1 MHNVTLIK
9 GDGIGPSIMEAA
21 VAVIDATGAK
31 INWQE
36 ADAGMSAY
44 EKTGNPLPDA
54 TMESIEKTRVAFKGP
69 LTTMVGEG
77 FRSINV
83 ELRKRYD
90 LYANVRPAKS
100 WPGVKTRYDDVDIVI
115 VRENTEGLYVGLEH
129 YLTPQKDIAESL
141 AVVTRKCSERIVDY
155 AFQYAKD
162 NNRKKV
168 TVCHK
173 ANILKFTQGLFLKT
187 AREVAA
193 KYPEI
198 EFDEKIVDAAC
209 MHMVMKPEQFDVV
222 VTTNMFG
229 DILSDLTAG
238 LVGGLG
244 LIPGANI
251 GADAALFEA
260 VHGSAPDIAGKNIA
274 NPVAVM
280 MAGVMMLNH
289 LGEHEAA
296 NKMQNAIEKVVKEG
310 VHVTPDLNPAST
322 TGTKEMAAAIIAA
335 MA

>member
-9 GDGIGPSIMEAA
+9 GDGIGPSIMDAA
-21 VAVIDATGAK
+21 VAVINASGAK
-31 INWQE
+31 INWLE
-36 ADAGMSAY
+36 AEAGMSAF
-44 EKTGNPLPDA
+44 ERTGTPLPDA
-54 TMESIEKTRVAFKGP
+54 TMDSIEQTRVAFKGP

-100 WPGVKTRYDDVDIVI
+100 WHGVKTRFEDVDIVI

-141 AVVTRKCSERIVDY
+141 AVVTRAGSERIVEY
-155 AFQYAKD
+155 AFKYAID
-162 NNRKKV
+162 NHRKKV
-168 TVCHK
+168 TICHK
-173 ANILKFTQGLFLKT
+173 ANILKYTQGLFLKT

-193 KYPEI
+193 KYPQI
-198 EFDEKIVDAAC
+198 EFNEVIVDAAC
-209 MHMVMKPEQFDVV
+209 MHMVMRPENFDVV

-251 GADAALFEA
+251 GENAALFEA
-260 VHGSAPDIAGKNIA
+260 VHGSAPDITGKNLA
-274 NPVAVM
+274 NPTAVM

-296 NKMQNAIEKVVKEG
+296 DRMLKAIEKVVNEG
-310 VHVTPDLNPAST
+310 IYVTPDLNPNSA
-322 TGTKEMAAAIIAA
+322 TGTKEMGQAIVDA
-335 MA
+335 ME

>member
-21 VAVIDATGAK
+21 VAVIDAAGGNIA
-31 INWQE
+31 WQE
-36 ADAGMSAY
+36 AEAGLTAY

-54 TMESIEKTRVAFKGP
+54 TMAAIDQTRVAFKGP
-69 LTTMVGEG
+69 LTTVVGEG

-83 ELRKRYD
+83 ELRKQYD

-100 WPGVKTRYDDVDIVI
+100 WNGVKTRFEDVDIVV

-129 YLTPQKDIAESL
+129 YLSPKKDIAESL
-141 AVVTRKCSERIVDY
+141 AVITRAGSERIAEY
-155 AFQYAKD
+155 AFRYARE

-173 ANILKFTQGLFLKT
+173 ANILKFSQGLFLRST
-187 AREVAA
+187 REVAE
-193 KYPEI
+193 KYPDIQFE
-198 EFDEKIVDAAC
+198 EKIIDAAC
-209 MHMVMKPEQFDVV
+209 MQMVMKPELFDVV

-251 GADAALFEA
+251 GENAALFEA

-289 LGEHEAA
+289 LGEHAA
-296 NKMQNAIEKVVKEG
+296 ATRMQNAIEKVVREG
-310 VHVTPDLNPAST
+310 RYVTPDLNPDSGI
-322 TGTKEMAAAIIAA
+322 GTREMAQAIIDALA
-335 MA
+335 

>member
-1 MHNVTLIK
+1 MHKVTLIK
-9 GDGIGPSIMEAA
+9 GDGIGPSIMDAA
-21 VAVIDATGAK
+21 VAVINATGAK
-31 INWQE
+31 ISWEE
-36 ADAGMSAY
+36 AEAGLSAF
-44 EKTGNPLPDA
+44 EKTGTPLPEA
-54 TMESIEKTRVAFKGP
+54 TMDSIEQTRVAFKGP

-100 WPGVKTRYDDVDIVI
+100 WNGVKTRFENVDIVI

-141 AVVTRKCSERIVDY
+141 AVVTRAGSERIVEY
-155 AFQYAKD
+155 AFKYAID

-168 TVCHK
+168 TICHK

-193 KYPEI
+193 KYPDI

-251 GADAALFEA
+251 GETAALFEA
-260 VHGSAPDIAGKNIA
+260 VHGSAPDIAGKNLA
-274 NPVAVM
+274 NPTAVM

-289 LGEHEAA
+289 LGEHTAA
-296 NKMQNAIEKVVKEG
+296 NRMLAAIEKVVNEG
-310 VHVTPDLNPAST
+310 KFVTPDLNPNST
-322 TGTKEMAAAIIAA
+322 TGTKEMGQAIIDALA
-335 MA
+335 

>member
-1 MHNVTLIK
+1 MRNVTLIK

-21 VAVIDATGAK
+21 VAVIDASGAK
-31 INWQE
+31 INWHE
-36 ADAGMSAY
+36 AEAGLSAF
-44 EKTGNPLPDA
+44 EKTGTPLPDA
-54 TMESIEKTRVAFKGP
+54 TMESIDQTRVAFKGP
-69 LTTMVGEG
+69 LTTLVGEG

-83 ELRKRYD
+83 ELRKQYD

-100 WPGVKTRYDDVDIVI
+100 WNGVKTRFDDVDIVV

-129 YLTPQKDIAESL
+129 YLSPKKDIAESL
-141 AVVTRKCSERIVDY
+141 AVVTRAGSERIAEY
-155 AFQYAKD
+155 AFKYAID
-162 NNRKKV
+162 NNRNKA

-173 ANILKFTQGLFLKT
+173 ANILKFTQGLFLNT
-187 AREVAA
+187 VREVAA
-193 KYPEI
+193 KYPQI

-209 MHMVMKPEQFDVV
+209 MHMVMRPEQFDVV

-274 NPVAVM
+274 NPTAVM

-289 LGEHEAA
+289 LGEHAA
-296 NKMQNAIEKVVKEG
+296 AIRLQNAIEKVVKQG
-310 VHVTPDLNPAST
+310 VYVTPDLNPNST
-322 TGTKEMAAAIIAA
+322 SGTKEMALAIVDA
-335 MA
+335 ME

>member
-9 GDGIGPSIMEAA
+9 GDGIGPSIMDAA
-21 VAVIDATGAK
+21 VAVINASGAK
-31 INWQE
+31 INWIE
-36 ADAGMSAY
+36 AEAGMSAY
-44 EKTGNPLPDA
+44 EKTGTPLPDA
-54 TMESIEKTRVAFKGP
+54 TMESIDQTRVAFKGP

-83 ELRKRYD
+83 ELRKKYD

-100 WPGVKTRYDDVDIVI
+100 WPGVKTRYDNVDIVI
-115 VRENTEGLYVGLEH
+115 VRENTQGLYVGLEH
-129 YLTPQKDIAESL
+129 YLTPKKDIAESL
-141 AVVTRKCSERIVDY
+141 AVVTKESSERIVDY
-155 AFQYAKD
+155 AFKYAID
-162 NNRKKV
+162 NGRKKV

-173 ANILKFTQGLFLKT
+173 ANILKYTQGLFLNT
-187 AREVAA
+187 AREVAK
-193 KYPEI
+193 KYPQI
-198 EFDEKIVDAAC
+198 EFDEKIIDAAC

-251 GADAALFEA
+251 GSDAALFEA

-274 NPVAVM
+274 NPTAVM

-289 LGEHEAA
+289 LGEHDAA
-296 NKMQNAIEKVVKEG
+296 NKMLNAIQKVVNEG
-310 VHVTPDLNPAST
+310 VYVTPDLNPNSQY
-322 TGTKEMAAAIIAA
+322 GTKEMGQAIVDA